1 MTIDTVHK
9 RMMGL
14 VPEARFAVAHGQMPS
29 GELSDVMHE
38 FVHGETDVLLC
49 TTIVESGLD
58 VPNANTI
65 IIDRADRFGLADLYQ
80 LRGRVGR
87 SSRKAYAILLIP
99 GQGRV
104 DSVARKRINAVRQH
118 SQPGAGFRLALRD
131 LEIRGAGN
139 LLGAQQSGHIAA
151 VGFALY
157 CQLLQRTVR
166 SLKGEDLPP
175 LIDVRLDL
183 DFVQLSPDTE
193 EENSIAIPFSYV
205 EEERLRLD
213 VYRSIAS
220 LSRLPEI
227 DALREELKDRFGP
240 PPAPVEGLLLLARVR
255 IAAHEKRLVGIE
267 TRSGKVMC
275 RGYKGYVKESAK
287 FPRLHGDTVNE
298 QLASLLEIVRDL
310 PACPA

>member
-1 MTIDTVHK
+1 
-9 RMMGL
+9 
-14 VPEARFAVAHGQMPS
+14 
-29 GELSDVMHE
+29 MHA

-49 TTIVESGLD
+49 TTIVESGVD

-99 GQGRV
+99 GEGRI
-104 DSVARKRINAVRQH
+104 DSVARKRIQAVRQH
-118 SQPGAGFRLALRD
+118 SQPGAGFQLALRD

-139 LLGAQQSGHIAA
+139 LLGAEQSGHIAA

-183 DFVQLSPDTE
+183 DFVHLVPDTD
-193 EENSIAIPFSYV
+193 EENTIAIPYDYV
-205 EEERLRLD
+205 EDERLRLD
-213 VYRSIAS
+213 VYRRVAA
-220 LSRLPEI
+220 LARTTDI
-227 DALREELKDRFGP
+227 DALRAEFEDRFGP
-240 PPAPVEGLLLLARVR
+240 LPTPVEGLLLLARIR
-255 IAAHEKRLVGIE
+255 IAAHGKHLAGIE

-275 RGYKGYVKESAK
+275 RGYQGYVKDGAQ
-287 FPRLHGDTVNE
+287 FPRMNGDAVNE
-298 QLASLLEIVRDL
+298 RLASLLEIVEDL
-310 PACPA
+310 PA